1 MAADHLMGSWP
12 WVSPPFGFLEQDYS
26 STKLAS
32 PFGGL
37 CMPDVR
43 LDGPFHASFVDW
55 FATAVSPSSINC
67 VGQANTADGD
77 TIASFA

>member
-1 MAADHLMGSWP
+1 
-12 WVSPPFGFLEQDYS
+12 
-26 STKLAS
+26 
-32 PFGGL
+32 
-37 CMPDVR
+37 MPDVR
-43 LDGPFHASFVDW
+43 LDGTLEESFVDW